1 MQIVLFEKWNLPSEP
16 FSHCLPPVTV
26 LSTPTKFP
34 EKQFSSRFW
43 KAADSFNS
51 SAFNPFLFSSS
62 HILFFFSVVIFS
74 RWTKR
79 LLFWILSLPMTVMFS
94 SSLPPL
100 WPLLPISYLPPSGT
114 VIPTIWFY
122 LDLQSVDLTN
132 FFTVTLSVTSLH
144 SWSSLNSICKQ
155 DITPVFISLPVLISV
170 FFLIKASKS
179 ICLLHTYTNES
190 TGQETKKIPCLIIS
204 FALTCPTVNWLSA
217 SRGPLMLDISWKWN
231 DSWKWFS

>member
-1 MQIVLFEKWNLPSEP
+1 MN
-16 FSHCLPPVTV
+16 
-26 LSTPTKFP
+26 
-34 EKQFSSRFW
+34 
-43 KAADSFNS
+43 
-51 SAFNPFLFSSS
+51 
-62 HILFFFSVVIFS
+62 
-74 RWTKR
+74 KR